1 MRERLAFGILIG
13 IMILLFAF
21 VFAVLGKGEY
31 KPSGSSAQPVIV
43 PAQAVA
49 PGVRSTATS

>member
-1 MRERLAFGILIG
+1 
-13 IMILLFAF
+13 MIFLFAF

-31 KPSGSSAQPVIV
+31 KPGGSVAQPVV
-43 PAQAVA
+43 AQVTPAQALA